1 MSRATQ
7 RSLKGE
13 PDSRSSTMLD
23 VSRPGIVFLVVF
35 IAAVILN
42 GDVAGSFAD
51 PDSQFVSIYADA
63 SNRAVYVAGAFLLV
77 LAGLSF
83 VWFAYALSSEAG
95 TFRVPLL
102 ITGAA
107 AAIGMIVAA
116 LAWATVPLSIS
127 FGALVDDPGFESGQ
141 SVLPQFGWV
150 AFGLGAM
157 LPAGMFIAIAARTPG
172 LLPRWLVV
180 ASYPVAVLVGL
191 TALLFL
197 TSALFVIWVI
207 AVTAS
212 QGRRARPGA

>member
-1 MSRATQ
+1 MSHNA
-7 RSLKGE
+7 
-13 PDSRSSTMLD
+13 
-23 VSRPGIVFLVVF
+23 SRPGAVFLALF
-35 IAAVILN
+35 IASVILS

-51 PDSQFVSIYADA
+51 PDSQFVAIYADA
-63 SNRAVYVAGAFLLV
+63 GIRAAYVASAVLLV
-77 LAGLSF
+77 LASLSF
-83 VWFAYALSSEAG
+83 FWFAHALSYEAG
-95 TFRVPLL
+95 SFRIPLL

-107 AAIGMIVAA
+107 AAIGMFVAA

-157 LPAGMFIAIAARTPG
+157 LPAGIFIAIAARTPD
-172 LLPRWLVV
+172 LLPRWLVI
-180 ASYPVAVLVGL
+180 ASYPIAILVGL

-212 QGRRARPGA
+212 QRRRVRPGA

>member
-7 RSLKGE
+7 PSLKGE
-13 PDSRSSTMLD
+13 PDSRSSTMLN
-23 VSRPGIVFLVVF
+23 VSRPGTVFLIVF
-35 IAAVILN
+35 IAGVILS

-63 SNRAVYVAGAFLLV
+63 SNRAMYVAGAFLLV

-83 VWFAYALSSEAG
+83 VWFAYALSSEAE

-116 LAWATVPLSIS
+116 LSWATVPLSIS
-127 FGALVDDPGFESGQ
+127 FGALVDDPGFESGP

-172 LLPRWLVV
+172 LLPRWLVI
-180 ASYPVAVLVGL
+180 ASYPIAILVGL

>member
-1 MSRATQ
+1 M
-7 RSLKGE
+7 
-13 PDSRSSTMLD
+13 
-23 VSRPGIVFLVVF
+23 
-35 IAAVILN
+35 
-42 GDVAGSFAD
+42 
-51 PDSQFVSIYADA
+51 
-63 SNRAVYVAGAFLLV
+63 YVAGAFLLV

-83 VWFAYALSSEAG
+83 VWFAYELSSEAG

-102 ITGAA
+102 ITGAS

-141 SVLPQFGWV
+141 SALPQFGWV

-157 LPAGMFIAIAARTPG
+157 LPAGMFIAIAARMPG
-172 LLPRWLVV
+172 LLPRWLVI
-180 ASYPVAVLVGL
+180 ASYPIAILVGL

-212 QGRRARPGA
+212 QGRGASVPARESRPSIS

>member
-1 MSRATQ
+1 
-7 RSLKGE
+7 
-13 PDSRSSTMLD
+13 MLD
-23 VSRPGIVFLVVF
+23 VSRPGLVFLVVF
-35 IAAVILN
+35 IAAAILN

-63 SNRAVYVAGAFLLV
+63 GNRAAYVAGAVLLM

-83 VWFAYALSSEAG
+83 VWFAYALSSAAG

-102 ITGAA
+102 ITGAT
-107 AAIGMIVAA
+107 AAIGMIVAS
-116 LAWATVPLSIS
+116 LAWATVPLSMT

-141 SVLPQFGWV
+141 SVLAQFGWV

-172 LLPRWLVV
+172 LLPRWLAI
-180 ASYPVAVLVGL
+180 ASYPAAVLVGL
-191 TALLFL
+191 TALLFM

-207 AVTAS
+207 AVVAS
-212 QGRRARPGA
+212 RWRGARPGA

>member
-1 MSRATQ
+1 MAN
-7 RSLKGE
+7 
-13 PDSRSSTMLD
+13 
-23 VSRPGIVFLVVF
+23 VARPGIVFLVVF
-35 IAAVILN
+35 IAAVILS

-63 SNRAVYVAGAFLLV
+63 SNRAEYVAGALLLV

-95 TFRVPLL
+95 NFRVPLL

-107 AAIGMIVAA
+107 TAMGMIIAA

-150 AFGLGAM
+150 AFGVGSM
-157 LPAGMFIAIAARTPG
+157 LPAGTLHRDRGKDARPSPSLARSRQLSDRHLGRPDRTAVLDLRSVRHLGHRGDGESSAACPAERVSPARTI
-172 LLPRWLVV
+172 R
-180 ASYPVAVLVGL
+180 
-191 TALLFL
+191 
-197 TSALFVIWVI
+197 
-207 AVTAS
+207 
-212 QGRRARPGA
+212 